1 MFYRLRSQR
10 DTPAGLFRA
19 LNQANA
25 SDMNQIE
32 LIAVMPVYNE
42 GANITSVVTEW
53 LNAFR
58 HERIKDRLIT
68 VNDGSTD
75 NTLSI
80 LQHLQAQSGD
90 RLLVLDK
97 PNSGHGR
104 SCRVGYETA
113 LQSGAPWVF
122 QIDSDGQCDPAFFR
136 DFWAERKE
144 ADCVFGR
151 RISRGDGAVRRLIQ
165 AATRLLTMIAT
176 GRDLKDA
183 NVPYRL
189 IKREALHKALQ
200 RVPSDFDMQNVALT
214 FALKRDPS
222 LRWAY
227 VPIRFRARQ
236 GGINSINLSK
246 IIKMGWQMLMEINR
260 VGKASA

>member
-1 MFYRLRSQR
+1 VFYQLRSQR
-10 DTPAGLFRA
+10 DASARFFRA
-19 LNQANA
+19 LNHTNP
-25 SDMNQIE
+25 SDVNEIE

-42 GANITSVVTEW
+42 AVNISGVVSEW
-53 LNAFR
+53 LVAFAR
-58 HERIKDRLIT
+58 EGIAHRLIT

-80 LQHLQAQSGD
+80 LQQLQAQSGD

-113 LQSGAPWVF
+113 LQNGAPWIF
-122 QIDSDGQCDPAFFR
+122 QIDSDGQCDPAFFN
-136 DFWAERKE
+136 DFWTKRNE

-165 AATRLLTMIAT
+165 IATRFLTMIAT
-176 GRDLKDA
+176 GCDLKDA

-189 IKREALHKALQ
+189 IKREALQKALQ

-236 GGINSINLSK
+236 GGTNSINLSK
-246 IIKMGWQMLMEINR
+246 IARMGWQMLLQINT
-260 VGKASA
+260 VGR